1 MHDVD
6 LTQLAIDRG
15 VSSPTGG
22 RARQRVLTRYV
33 LPIGLLAGFVALVA
47 WSTREML
54 FPPKAVTV
62 MPVLASQE
70 GIRAEGT
77 PLFKAAG
84 WIEPGPTPVRVAALA
99 PGVVEDLLV
108 VEDQAV
114 KKGTPVAKL
123 IKQDSE
129 LTLQRAQA
137 DSQLRQAECEEAQA
151 LLTAATTR
159 FEQPVHLTAALGE
172 SEASLAKI
180 QTLLKNLPFE
190 TRRAEARREFAQSDY
205 DRKLAAKGVVSGRS
219 ISEAKSVL
227 ASAKELVDELRDRDD
242 SLVQERAALERRR
255 DALKTRLDLLADE
268 IKAKAEAEAQVKA
281 ADARLEQA
289 RVVVAEA
296 QLRLDRMTVR
306 APIDGRVY
314 KLVAHP
320 GARIGSGMTQM
331 QGHDGS
337 TVVTLYRPE
346 KLQIRVDVRF
356 EDIPKVSLGQPVRI
370 ENAALTAPLTAR
382 VLFVSS
388 LADIQK
394 NTLEVKVALD
404 DAPPVFKPEMLVD
417 VTFLAPKNVDANAK
431 PTQET
436 RIHVPQSFVQQD
448 EAGAFVWLADQS
460 AGVARK
466 TPIETGMSAGGMTEV
481 TRGLTI
487 SSRLI
492 VEGLNEL
499 QDGDRIRVTGEAT
512 HAASSGSSGQ
522 QDEGTDSTNGL
533 STGKND

>member
-1 MHDVD
+1 M
-6 LTQLAIDRG
+6 
-15 VSSPTGG
+15 
-22 RARQRVLTRYV
+22 
-33 LPIGLLAGFVALVA
+33 
-47 WSTREML
+47 
-54 FPPKAVTV
+54 
-62 MPVLASQE
+62 
-70 GIRAEGT
+70 
-77 PLFKAAG
+77 
-84 WIEPGPTPVRVAALA
+84 
-99 PGVVEDLLV
+99 
-108 VEDQAV
+108 
-114 KKGTPVAKL
+114 
-123 IKQDSE
+123 
-129 LTLQRAQA
+129 
-137 DSQLRQAECEEAQA
+137 
-151 LLTAATTR
+151 
-159 FEQPVHLTAALGE
+159 
-172 SEASLAKI
+172 
-180 QTLLKNLPFE
+180 
-190 TRRAEARREFAQSDY
+190 
-205 DRKLAAKGVVSGRS
+205 
-219 ISEAKSVL
+219 L
-227 ASAKELVDELRDRDD
+227 ASAKELVDELRDRNA
-242 SLVQERAALERRR
+242 SLVQERAALEKRRN
-255 DALKTRLDLLADE
+255 ALKTQLDLLADE
-268 IKAKAEAEAQVKA
+268 IKAKDEAEAQVKA

-356 EDIPKVSLGQPVRI
+356 EDIPQVSLGQPVRI
-370 ENAALTAPLTAR
+370 ENPALKSPLTAR

-394 NTLEVKVALD
+394 NTLEVKVALE
-404 DAPPVFKPEMLVD
+404 DAPPVLKPEMLVD
-417 VTFLAPKNVDANAK
+417 VTFLAPKSADANAE

-436 RIHVPQSFVQQD
+436 RIHVPQSLVQQD

-466 TPIETGMSAGGMTEV
+466 TPIETGTSVGGMIEV

-492 VEGLNEL
+492 VEGLDGL

-512 HAASSGSSGQ
+512 HAASSGSSQQ
-522 QDEGTDSTNGL
+522 QDEGPDSTNGL
-533 STGKND
+533 PTGEND